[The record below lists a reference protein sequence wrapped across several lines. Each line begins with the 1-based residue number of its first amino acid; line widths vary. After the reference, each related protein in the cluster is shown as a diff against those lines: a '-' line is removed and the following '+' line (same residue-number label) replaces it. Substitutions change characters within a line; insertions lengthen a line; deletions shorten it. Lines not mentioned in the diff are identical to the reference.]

1 MRKPPQLHRS
11 RRTLD
16 LHARAGPAQSEP
28 APSHKPPWFTPH
40 AAAFAWPLAA
50 GAWLL
55 AVAAW
60 LFHRL
65 AFLHNTGGFFAVT
78 RLGVPTNHIMVRGR
92 KHLYAPLGCTWPS
105 SDCAACPAPRPRIV
119 QLAYRTVGQDLGERN
134 CNQDHMAAALR
145 DALMPL
151 RCCLGAGCAGV

>member
-16 LHARAGPAQSEP
+16 LNARAGPAQSDP

-40 AAAFAWPLAA
+40 AAAHARLFAWLLAA

-78 RLGVPTNHIMVRGR
+78 RLGVPTNHIMVGGR
-92 KHLYAPLGCTWPS
+92 KHLQGSTCKEALTIVRTLGPWVARGPLLTVLPALPRGRGLCSWRTAPWGRTWGSASVTRITWP
-105 SDCAACPAPRPRIV
+105 
-119 QLAYRTVGQDLGERN
+119 LL
-134 CNQDHMAAALR
+134 
-145 DALMPL
+145 
-151 RCCLGAGCAGV
+151 